1 MVDNQCAGSG
11 DVRLSGWNE
20 IGVDRRTI
28 HMAVGG
34 NLLSASSLEAAIK
47 VAETREVVR
56 ANARGCLVFIERFME
71 KIVAKE
77 LLLT

>member
-1 MVDNQCAGSG
+1 
-11 DVRLSGWNE
+11 
-20 IGVDRRTI
+20 
-28 HMAVGG
+28 MALQKKVVK
-34 NLLSASSLEAAIK
+34 ASVAAIK

-56 ANARGCLVFIERFME
+56 ANARVCLVCIERFIE

>member
-34 NLLSASSLEAAIK
+34 NLLSASSLDAVKYGI
-47 VAETREVVR
+47 
-56 ANARGCLVFIERFME
+56 
-71 KIVAKE
+71 AKE
-77 LLLT
+77 SGKSECGCDQSC